1 MPPTPFCSPHAD
13 KVPFCYVLEL
23 LEMAEKAGQIGEK
36 ETFNIGLNE
45 HGIALLIG
53 RE

>member
-1 MPPTPFCSPHAD
+1 
-13 KVPFCYVLEL
+13 
-23 LEMAEKAGQIGEK
+23 MAEKAGQIGEK

>member
-1 MPPTPFCSPHAD
+1 MAD
-13 KVPFCYVLEL
+13 YADLGE
-23 LEMAEKAGQIGEK
+23 EK
-36 ETFNIGLNE
+36 ETLNIGLNE